1 MTTQKRPYPAGHFE
15 LQIDGHA
22 STAYLKSI
30 EGGFAK
36 AQTIDEP
43 IGPENL
49 RIKHSSIVEIDPF
62 SVEFGLSGANDIL
75 KWIQSSWRKNWNRRN
90 GVVTHANFDY
100 FKTYEHEFYD
110 ALLIETTFPALDG
123 ASKEPAYLKCKIQ
136 PENVRSVKK
145 ASEQR
150 LQPNN
155 GAKQKLWSASS
166 FRLNIDGLD
175 EMKYCNKIE
184 SFTIKQGVKK
194 LYTGEDRFPQIE
206 PTKIEFPNLV
216 GSISLHYAERLLAWY
231 DSYVVKGESDAKA
244 QKTGS
249 IEFLSPDRKRTIFQ
263 INLYEIGLKTAFI
276 QPVVANQ
283 PDIKRVKFEL
293 YIGRMDLD
301 GAGALGME

>member
-110 ALLIETTFPALDG
+110 ALLIETTFPTLDG

-175 EMKYCNKIE
+175 EMKYCNKLE
-184 SFTIKQGVKK
+184 SFTIKQGIKK

-231 DSYVVKGESDAKA
+231 ESYVVKGESDPKA

-263 INLYEIGLKTAFI
+263 INLYEIGLKTVYI